1 MGHESS
7 SLLIVVCIILIS
19 EYLIMLLFNLRKL
32 LKMYRKSQCSSHGL
46 LIYFIALNALVCITR
61 MIQTSLFL
69 TNHYDNIS
77 LLITYAGSLIAF
89 SAFTLVV
96 AMW

>member
-7 SLLIVVCIILIS
+7 SLLIVPCIILVA
-19 EYLIMLLFNLRKL
+19 EYLIMLLFNIRKL
-32 LKMYRKSQCSSHGL
+32 MKMHGKSQCSSHGL
-46 LIYFIALNALVCITR
+46 QIYFIALNALVCIAR

-69 TNHYDNIS
+69 TNKYDDVS
-77 LLITYAGSLIAF
+77 LLILYAGSLLAF